1 MEKKQFVCYIYP
13 NMFHFEKSCAYY
25 MLEKKKV
32 KFTTDIRE
40 PHDFGFFWD
49 PGLKFK
55 KNTGKM
61 INYVRNNGHLINQRI
76 KGTSKEFIGKQFNE
90 VFGYD
95 LRVDPTIYEGTGILK
110 KNGNGLKYGEI
121 LQLPI
126 SSNEVRPNHSYQKL
140 ITTNYPNNPN
150 VFREL
155 RVPIFGNII
164 PFVFF
169 KKRYEEKR
177 FDSKNILVRIYPT
190 LDIFSQEEADQ
201 IINFCKTINLEY
213 GELDI
218 FRANEDGKIYIVD
231 VNNTPWWPCNK
242 LGGIDKDI
250 ALNLYWNAF
259 LEYFFPQWYEEHHV
273 TDEAID
279 DYNKNK
285 RTTKVIPY
293 NQYKYVSPIFVDNE
307 YSILDIPRKQM
318 QKKIQQNE
326 NVNKKVNRKR
336 VFNRVKASENVRSLL
351 KKIEEKNNNLRNNN
365 KKNHTKKINKN
376 NYKIP
381 E

>member
-1 MEKKQFVCYIYP
+1 
-13 NMFHFEKSCAYY
+13 

-32 KFTTDIRE
+32 KFTTDINE

-61 INYVRNNGHLINQRI
+61 VNYVRNNGHLINQRI
-76 KGTSKEFIGKQFNE
+76 KGTSKEFIGKQFNK
-90 VFGYD
+90 VFEYD
-95 LRVDPTIYEGTGILK
+95 LRVDPTTYEGTGIVK

-126 SSNEVRPNHSYQKL
+126 SQHEVRHNHSYQKL

-177 FDSKNILVRIYPT
+177 FDSKNILVKIYPT
-190 LDIFSQEEADQ
+190 LEIFSQEEADQ
-201 IINFCKTINLEY
+201 IIYFCKSINLEY

-259 LEYFFPQWYEEHHV
+259 LEHFFPHWYDRHHV
-273 TDEAID
+273 ADDKID
-279 DYNKNK
+279 DYNKSK
-285 RTTKVIPY
+285 RNTKVIPY
-293 NQYKYVSPIFVDNE
+293 NQYKYISNVNIDSE

-318 QKKIQQNE
+318 QKKNQQNE
-326 NVNKKVNRKR
+326 NVNVNKINRKKVINNIK
-336 VFNRVKASENVRSLL
+336 VSENVRSLL
-351 KKIEEKNNNLRNNN
+351 KKIEEKNNNLRNNT
-365 KKNHTKKINKN
+365 KKNNKN

>member
-1 MEKKQFVCYIYP
+1 MEEKELVCYIYP

-25 MLEKKKV
+25 MLEKKKI

-61 INYVRNNGHLINQRI
+61 INYVKNKEHLINQRI

-90 VFGYD
+90 IFGYD
-95 LRVDPTIYEGTGILK
+95 LRVNPTTYEGTGIVK

-126 SSNEVRPNHSYQKL
+126 SQHQVRHNHSYQKL
-140 ITTNYPNNPN
+140 ITTNYPNNQN
-150 VFREL
+150 IFREL

-190 LDIFSQEEADQ
+190 LEIFSQEEADQ
-201 IINFCKTINLEY
+201 IIYFCKSIHLEY

-242 LGGIDKDI
+242 LGGIDKDV

-259 LEYFFPQWYEEHHV
+259 LEYFFPHWYEKHHV
-273 TDEAID
+273 ADEDID
-279 DYNKNK
+279 DYNKRK
-285 RTTKVIPY
+285 RKTNVIPY
-293 NQYKYVSPIFVDNE
+293 NQYKYISGVNINNE

-318 QKKIQQNE
+318 QKKVKHNE
-326 NVNKKVNRKR
+326 NVSKKIIVNRIK
-336 VFNRVKASENVRSLL
+336 VTENVRSLL
-351 KKIEEKNNNLRNNN
+351 KKIEDKNNNLKKNSKNNN
-365 KKNHTKKINKN
+365 NLKKNSKN
-376 NYKIP
+376 NYKIQ
-381 E
+381 